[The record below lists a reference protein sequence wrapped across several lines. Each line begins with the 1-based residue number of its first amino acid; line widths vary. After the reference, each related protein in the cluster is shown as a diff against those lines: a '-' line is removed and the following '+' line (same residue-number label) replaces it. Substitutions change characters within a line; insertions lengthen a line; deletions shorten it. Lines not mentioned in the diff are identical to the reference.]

1 VTAAATTAAKTSRA
15 IVRLL
20 ISLSATDRRAPLR
33 LHFYLIGLFPA
44 TLRLLDSAALVLRDA
59 CAAEDYRAVKEVVG
73 VYIGSNHAR

>member
-1 VTAAATTAAKTSRA
+1 
-15 IVRLL
+15 VRLL
-20 ISLSATDRRAPLR
+20 ISLSTDRRAPLR

-44 TLRLLDSAALVLRDA
+44 TLRLLDSAALILRDA